1 MEISLPNIR
10 NAEVKGKRVLLRVD
24 FNVLFSDGKVEDLY
38 RINKTIPTI
47 EYLSRKGA
55 KVIIISHLSAGKNG
69 SLASV
74 AKYLNSAGKSFSLGF
89 IKATNLD
96 LIAESLKGMKDGD
109 IAMLEN
115 IRLHKEEEENDDNFA
130 KTLSKLGDIFVNDA
144 FSASHR
150 KHASIVGVPKYLP
163 SYAGFLFEE
172 EVNGLQSA
180 FSPERPFLLLL
191 GGVKA
196 ETKLGVI
203 DRFLNI
209 ADKIFIGGALANNFL
224 KAKGMDIGSS
234 VLSENIPMKKYLNNE
249 KIYFPADVRMKDGK
263 IYDIGE
269 KAVEEVLSLVQEAKF
284 ILWSGPMGNIEEDD
298 FDKGTKIIANAIANS
313 KAKTIIGGG
322 DTVAV
327 LNEMG
332 ILDKFSFV
340 STAGGAMLEFLA
352 SGTLPGIEA
361 LLTSQNLTSFARL
374 A

>member
-1 MEISLPNIR
+1 MPINLPSIR
-10 NAEVKGKRVLLRVD
+10 DIDVKGKRVLLRVD
-24 FNVLFSDGKVEDLY
+24 FNVLFSDGKMEDLY
-38 RINKTIPTI
+38 RITRTIPTI

-55 KVIIISHLSAGKNG
+55 KVIIISHLSFGKKG

-74 AKYLNSAGKSFSLGF
+74 AKYLNSVEKSFPLGF
-89 IKATNLD
+89 IKATDFN
-96 LIAESLKGMKDGD
+96 LIAESLNGMKDGD
-109 IAMLEN
+109 AVMLED
-115 IRLHKEEEENDDNFA
+115 IRLQAGEEQNDKNFA
-130 KTLSKLGDIFVNDA
+130 RQLAELGEIYVNDA
-144 FSASHR
+144 FSVSHR
-150 KHASIVGVPKYLP
+150 KHASIVGIAEFLP

-172 EVNGLQSA
+172 EVRGLQSA

-298 FDKGTKIIANAIANS
+298 FDKGTKIIAQAIANS
-313 KAKTIIGGG
+313 KAKTVIGGG

-332 ILDKFSFV
+332 ILNEFSFV

-361 LLTSQNLTSFARL
+361 IIKSKI
-374 A
+374 

>member
-1 MEISLPNIR
+1 MTINLPSIR
-10 NAEVKGKRVLLRVD
+10 DVEVKGKRILLRVD

-38 RINKTIPTI
+38 RINRAIPTI

-74 AKYLNSAGKSFSLGF
+74 AKYLNSVEKSFPLGF
-89 IKATNLD
+89 IKDTDLN
-96 LIAESLKGMKDGD
+96 LIAENLKSMKDGN
-109 IAMLEN
+109 AVMLEN
-115 IRLHKEEEENDDNFA
+115 IRLRKEEQENDDNFA
-130 KTLSKLGDIFVNDA
+130 KSLSELGDIYVNDA

-150 KHASIVGVPKYLP
+150 KHASIVGIPKYLP

-172 EVNGLQSA
+172 EIKGLQMA
-180 FSPERPFLLLL
+180 FSPEHPFLLLL

-203 DRFLNI
+203 DRFLNL

-224 KAKGMDIGSS
+224 KAKGVDIGSS
-234 VLSENIPMKKYLNNE
+234 VLSENIPVGKYLNNE

-269 KAVEEVLSLVQEAKF
+269 RAVKEVLSLVQEAKF
-284 ILWSGPMGNIEEDD
+284 ILWSGPMGNIEEGD
-298 FDKGTKIIANAIANS
+298 FDKGTKIIAEAIAKS
-313 KAKTIIGGG
+313 KAKTVIGGG

-332 ILDKFSFV
+332 ILDKFTFV

-361 LLTSQNLTSFARL
+361 IIKSKIN
-374 A
+374 

>member
-1 MEISLPNIR
+1 MEINLPSVKDID
-10 NAEVKGKRVLLRVD
+10 VKGKRVLLRVD

-38 RINKTIPTI
+38 RIKGTIPTI
-47 EYLSRKGA
+47 EYLSQKGA
-55 KVIIISHLSAGKNG
+55 KVVIISHLSEGKNG

-74 AKYLNSAGKSFSLGF
+74 AKYLNSIEKSFPLGF
-89 IKATNLD
+89 IKATDLNLM
-96 LIAESLKGMKDGD
+96 AERLKNMKEGD
-109 IAMLEN
+109 AVMLEN
-115 IRLHKEEEENDDNFA
+115 IRLQAGEEQNDENFA
-130 KTLSKLGDIFVNDA
+130 RRLAELGDIYVNEA
-144 FSASHR
+144 FSVSHR
-150 KHASIVGVPKYLP
+150 RHASIVGIPKYLP

-180 FSPERPFLLLL
+180 FSPEHPFLLLL

-203 DRFLNI
+203 DRFLDI

-224 KAKGMDIGSS
+224 QAKGVDIGSS
-234 VLSENIPMKKYLNNE
+234 VLSENVPVGKYISNE
-249 KIYFPADVRMKDGK
+249 KIYFPPDVRKKNGK

-269 KAVEEVLSLVQEAKF
+269 KAVKEILSLVQEAKF
-284 ILWSGPMGNIEEDD
+284 ILWSGPMGNIEEGD
-298 FDKGTKIIANAIANS
+298 FDKGTKIIAEAIAES
-313 KAKTIIGGG
+313 GAKTVIGGG

-361 LLTSQNLTSFARL
+361 IMKNR
-374 A
+374 

>member
-1 MEISLPNIR
+1 MPINLPSIR
-10 NAEVKGKRVLLRVD
+10 DVNVKGRRVLLRVD
-24 FNVLFSDGKVEDLY
+24 FNVLFSDGKMEDLY
-38 RINKTIPTI
+38 RINRTLPTI
-47 EYLSRKGA
+47 DYLSRKGA

-74 AKYLNSAGKSFSLGF
+74 AKYLNSLEKSFPLGF
-89 IKATNLD
+89 IKATDLD

-109 IAMLEN
+109 VAMLED
-115 IRLHKEEEENDDNFA
+115 IRLHKKEERNDDNFA
-130 KTLSKLGDIFVNDA
+130 KELSELGDIYVNEA
-144 FSASHR
+144 FSVSHR
-150 KHASIVGVPKYLP
+150 KHASIVGIPKYLP

-172 EVNGLQSA
+172 EVKGLQSA
-180 FSPERPFLLLL
+180 FSPEHPFLLLF

-224 KAKGMDIGSS
+224 KAQGVDIGSS
-234 VLSENIPMKKYLNNE
+234 VLSENIPVEKYINNE

-269 KAVEEVLSLVQEAKF
+269 KAIQEILSFIKEAKF
-284 ILWSGPMGNIEEDD
+284 ILWSGPMGNIEEGD
-298 FDKGTKIIANAIANS
+298 FDKGTKIIAQAIANS
-313 KAKTIIGGG
+313 KAKTVIGGG

-332 ILDKFSFV
+332 ILDKFTFV

-361 LLTSQNLTSFARL
+361 IKNQTCCG
-374 A
+374 

>member
-1 MEISLPNIR
+1 MPINLPSIR
-10 NAEVKGKRVLLRVD
+10 DADVKGKRVLLRVD

-38 RINKTIPTI
+38 RIKRTIPTI
-47 EYLSRKGA
+47 EYLSQKGA
-55 KVIIISHLSAGKNG
+55 KVVIISHLSEGKNG

-74 AKYLNSAGKSFSLGF
+74 AKYLNSIEKSFPLGF
-89 IKATNLD
+89 IKATDLNLM
-96 LIAESLKGMKDGD
+96 AERLKNMKEGD
-109 IAMLEN
+109 AVMLEN
-115 IRLHKEEEENDDNFA
+115 IRLQAGEEQNDENFA
-130 KTLSKLGDIFVNDA
+130 RRLAELGDIYVNEA
-144 FSASHR
+144 FSVSHR
-150 KHASIVGVPKYLP
+150 RHASIVGIPKYLP

-172 EVNGLQSA
+172 EVKGLQSA
-180 FSPERPFLLLL
+180 FSPEHPFLLLL

-203 DRFLNI
+203 DRFLSI

-224 KAKGMDIGSS
+224 QAKGVDIGSS
-234 VLSENIPMKKYLNNE
+234 VLSENIPVEKYINNE
-249 KIYFPADVRMKDGK
+249 KIYFPPDVRKKDGK

-269 KAVEEVLSLVQEAKF
+269 KAIEEILSFIKEAKF
-284 ILWSGPMGNIEEDD
+284 ILWSGPMGNIEEGD
-298 FDKGTKIIANAIANS
+298 FDKGTKIIAEAIANS
-313 KAKTIIGGG
+313 KAKTVIGGG

-361 LLTSQNLTSFARL
+361 IKKNRL
-374 A
+374 N

>member
-1 MEISLPNIR
+1 MEINLPSVKDID
-10 NAEVKGKRVLLRVD
+10 VKGKRVLLRVD

-38 RINKTIPTI
+38 RIKRTIPTI
-47 EYLSRKGA
+47 EYLSQKGA
-55 KVIIISHLSAGKNG
+55 KVVIISHLSEGKNG

-74 AKYLNSAGKSFSLGF
+74 AKYLNSIEKSFPLGF
-89 IKATNLD
+89 IKATDLNLM
-96 LIAESLKGMKDGD
+96 AERLKNMKEGD
-109 IAMLEN
+109 AVMLEN
-115 IRLHKEEEENDDNFA
+115 IRLQAGEEQNDENFA
-130 KTLSKLGDIFVNDA
+130 RRLAELGDIYVNEA
-144 FSASHR
+144 FSVSHR
-150 KHASIVGVPKYLP
+150 RHASIVGIPKYLP

-172 EVNGLQSA
+172 EVKGLQSA
-180 FSPERPFLLLL
+180 FSPEHPFLLLL

-203 DRFLNI
+203 DRFLSI

-224 KAKGMDIGSS
+224 QAKGVDIGSS
-234 VLSENIPMKKYLNNE
+234 VLSENIPVEKYINNE
-249 KIYFPADVRMKDGK
+249 KIYFPPDVRKKDGK

-269 KAVEEVLSLVQEAKF
+269 KAIEEILSFIKEAKF
-284 ILWSGPMGNIEEDD
+284 ILWSGPMGNIEEGD
-298 FDKGTKIIANAIANS
+298 FDKGTKIIAEAIANS
-313 KAKTIIGGG
+313 KAKTVIGGG

-361 LLTSQNLTSFARL
+361 IKKNRL
-374 A
+374 N

>member
-1 MEISLPNIR
+1 MPINLPSIR
-10 NAEVKGKRVLLRVD
+10 DADVKGKRVLLRVD

-38 RINKTIPTI
+38 RIKRTIPTI
-47 EYLSRKGA
+47 EYLSQKGA
-55 KVIIISHLSAGKNG
+55 KVVIISHLSEGKNG

-74 AKYLNSAGKSFSLGF
+74 AKYLNSIEKSFPLGF
-89 IKATNLD
+89 IKATDLNLM
-96 LIAESLKGMKDGD
+96 AERLKNMKEGD
-109 IAMLEN
+109 AVMLEN
-115 IRLHKEEEENDDNFA
+115 IRLQAGEEQNDENFA
-130 KTLSKLGDIFVNDA
+130 RRLAELGDIYVNEA
-144 FSASHR
+144 FSVSHR
-150 KHASIVGVPKYLP
+150 RHASIVGIPKYLP

-180 FSPERPFLLLL
+180 FSPEHPFLLLL

-203 DRFLNI
+203 DRFLDI
-209 ADKIFIGGALANNFL
+209 ADKIFIGGGLANNFL
-224 KAKGMDIGSS
+224 QAKGVDIGSS
-234 VLSENIPMKKYLNNE
+234 VLSENVPVGKYISNE
-249 KIYFPADVRMKDGK
+249 KIYFPPDVRKKNGK

-269 KAVEEVLSLVQEAKF
+269 KAVKEILSLVQEAKF
-284 ILWSGPMGNIEEDD
+284 ILWSGPMGNIEEGD
-298 FDKGTKIIANAIANS
+298 FDKGTKIIAEAIAES
-313 KAKTIIGGG
+313 GAKTVIGGG

-361 LLTSQNLTSFARL
+361 IMKNR
-374 A
+374 